1 MSNNPHVLIVG
12 AGFGGLGV
20 AEELAHVPVD
30 VTLIDRHNYHTFQ
43 PLLYQVATSLLNAED
58 VGAPVRSL
66 FRHQDN
72 VTFRMATVTGVDIPS
87 HRIQLEDGNQIA
99 YDYLVLA
106 GGATVNYFNTPGA
119 AEHAFPLYTLMNAV
133 TLRNKILE
141 RFEAADRDSALIED
155 GVLNFVIVGS
165 GPTGVEIAGALSD
178 LFYNL
183 LPRDYH
189 QLATERPRVIIVEKG
204 KEVLAPFK
212 DNLRKYA
219 KEELEERRVE
229 VRLGETVAE
238 VGPTFVRLKSGE
250 EIKTHT
256 LIWAAGVKA
265 NPLADNLGLPQ
276 GPGAR
281 VRLTPDLSVPDHP
294 EIFVVG
300 DMGEVASE
308 GKLLPQ
314 LGSVAMQ
321 SGEHVGRQIA
331 RRIAGEETQAFK
343 YWDKGFMAT
352 IGRGSAVV
360 EFPNQRTLHGPL
372 AYFAWLGVH
381 LALLNGTRNRIET
394 LWNWGWS
401 ALTHDR
407 AARII
412 IEREEETQSVTQ
424 SGAGG
429 VTPVPRSGD
438 LGASGCN
445 GPLAELG

>member
-1 MSNNPHVLIVG
+1 MGTTPHVAIVG
-12 AGFGGLGV
+12 AGFGGLAV
-20 AEELAHVPVD
+20 AEQLDHVPVE
-30 VTLIDRHNYHTFQ
+30 VTLIDQHNYHTFQ

-72 VTFRMATVTGVDIPS
+72 VTFRMATVTGVDMPG
-87 HRIQLEDGNQIA
+87 HKIQLKDGTQIS

-106 GGATVNYFNTPGA
+106 GGTTVNYFNTPGA

-133 TLRNKILE
+133 KLRNRILE
-141 RFEAADRDSALIED
+141 RFEATDRDPALIDD
-155 GVLNFVIVGS
+155 GALNFVIVGA
-165 GPTGVEIAGALSD
+165 GPTGVETAGALSD

-189 QLATERPRVIIVEKG
+189 QLATEKARIIMVEMG

-212 DNLRKYA
+212 DNLRAYA
-219 KEELEERRVE
+219 KEELERRRVE
-229 VRLGETVAE
+229 VRLGEAVAE
-238 VGPTFVRLKSGE
+238 VGSTFVRLKSGE
-250 EIKTHT
+250 EIKAHT
-256 LIWAAGVKA
+256 LIWAAGVRA
-265 NPLADNLGLPQ
+265 NPLADMLGLPQ
-276 GPGAR
+276 GRGGR
-281 VRLTPDLSVPDHP
+281 IKLNPDLSVPDHP

-300 DMGEVASE
+300 DLGEVTSD
-308 GKLLPQ
+308 GKVLPQ

-321 SGEHVGRQIA
+321 SGEQVGRQIA
-331 RRIAGEETQAFK
+331 RRLHGEPGQPFR

-352 IGRGSAVV
+352 IGRGAAVV
-360 EFPNQRTLHGPL
+360 ELPNKLTLHGPL

-381 LALLNGTRNRIET
+381 LALLSGMRNRIET

-412 IEREEETQSVTQ
+412 IESKDDEVKNATDPAHEQR
-424 SGAGG
+424 
-429 VTPVPRSGD
+429 
-438 LGASGCN
+438 
-445 GPLAELG
+445 GPIE

>member
-1 MSNNPHVLIVG
+1 MSKTQHVAIVG

-20 AEELAHVPVD
+20 AEQLDHVPVE

-58 VGAPVRSL
+58 VGAPIRSM
-66 FRHQDN
+66 FRHQEN
-72 VTFRMATVTGVDIPS
+72 VTFRMATVTGVDAAS
-87 HRIQLEDGNQIA
+87 QKIQLEDGKQIS

-133 TLRNKILE
+133 KLRSRILE
-141 RFEAADRDSALIED
+141 RFEAADRDPALIED
-155 GVLNFVIVGS
+155 GALNFVIVGA
-165 GPTGVEIAGALSD
+165 GPTGVETAGALSD

-183 LPRDYH
+183 LPHDYH
-189 QLATERPRVIIVEKG
+189 QLATEKARVILVEMA

-212 DNLRKYA
+212 DNLRAYA
-219 KEELEERRVE
+219 KEQLEQRRVE
-229 VRLGETVAE
+229 LRLEQAVAE
-238 VGPTFVRLKSGE
+238 VGGSFVRLKSGE
-250 EIKTHT
+250 EIKAHT
-256 LIWAAGVKA
+256 LIWAAGVRA
-265 NPLADNLGLPQ
+265 NPLADMLKCPQ
-276 GPGAR
+276 GRGGR
-281 VRLTPDLSVPDHP
+281 IKLNPDLSVPDHP

-300 DMGEVASE
+300 DMGEVASD
-308 GKLLPQ
+308 GKVLPQ

-331 RRIAGEETQAFK
+331 RRLHGDPGQPFK

-352 IGRGSAVV
+352 IGRGAAVV
-360 EFPNQRTLHGPL
+360 ELPNKRTLHGPL

-381 LALLNGTRNRIET
+381 LALLSGMRNRIET

-412 IEREEETQSVTQ
+412 IESKDDEVKDATDYQQR
-424 SGAGG
+424 
-429 VTPVPRSGD
+429 RS
-438 LGASGCN
+438 S
-445 GPLAELG
+445 

>member
-1 MSNNPHVLIVG
+1 MSNTRHVAIVG

-20 AEELAHVPVD
+20 AEQLGHVPVD

-72 VTFRMATVTGVDIPS
+72 VTLRMATVTGIDAAGQN
-87 HRIQLEDGNQIA
+87 IQLEDGKQIS

-119 AEHAFPLYTLMNAV
+119 AEHAFPLYTLTNAV
-133 TLRNKILE
+133 KLRNRVLE
-141 RFEAADRDSALIED
+141 RFEAADRDPALIED
-155 GVLNFVIVGS
+155 GALNFVVVGA
-165 GPTGVEIAGALSD
+165 GPTGVETAGALSD

-183 LPRDYH
+183 LPDDYH
-189 QLATERPRVIIVEKG
+189 QLATDKARVILVEMG

-212 DNLRKYA
+212 DNLRAYA
-219 KEELEERRVE
+219 KQELEKRRVE
-229 VRLGETVAE
+229 VRLGEAVAE

-250 EIKTHT
+250 EIKAHT
-256 LIWAAGVKA
+256 LIWAAGVRA
-265 NPLADNLGLPQ
+265 NPLADTLKLPQ
-276 GPGAR
+276 GRGGR
-281 VRLTPDLSVPDHP
+281 IKLNPDLSVPDHP

-300 DMGEVASE
+300 DMGEVASD
-308 GKLLPQ
+308 GKVLPQ

-331 RRIAGEETQAFK
+331 RRLQGEPGQPFK

-360 EFPNQRTLHGPL
+360 EFPNMRTLDGPL

-381 LALLNGTRNRIET
+381 LALLSGMRNRIET

-412 IEREEETQSVTQ
+412 IDFRDDEVKH
-424 SGAGG
+424 A
-429 VTPVPRSGD
+429 P
-438 LGASGCN
+438 
-445 GPLAELG
+445 

>member
-1 MSNNPHVLIVG
+1 MGTTPHVAIVG

-20 AEELAHVPVD
+20 AEQLDHVPVE
-30 VTLIDRHNYHTFQ
+30 VTLIDQHNYHTFQ

-72 VTFRMATVTGVDIPS
+72 VTFRMATVTGVDMPG
-87 HRIQLEDGNQIA
+87 HKIQLQDGTQIS

-106 GGATVNYFNTPGA
+106 GGTTVNYFNTPGA

-133 TLRNKILE
+133 KLRNRILE
-141 RFEAADRDSALIED
+141 RFEATDRDPALIDD
-155 GVLNFVIVGS
+155 GALNFVIVGA
-165 GPTGVEIAGALSD
+165 GPTGVETAGALSD

-189 QLATERPRVIIVEKG
+189 QLATEKARIIMVEMG

-212 DNLRKYA
+212 DNLRAYA
-219 KEELEERRVE
+219 KEELERRRVE
-229 VRLGETVAE
+229 VRLGEAVAE
-238 VGPTFVRLKSGE
+238 VGSTFVRLKSGE
-250 EIKTHT
+250 EIKAHT
-256 LIWAAGVKA
+256 LIWAAGVRA
-265 NPLADNLGLPQ
+265 NPLADMLGLPQ
-276 GPGAR
+276 GRGGR
-281 VRLTPDLSVPDHP
+281 IKLNPDLSVPDHP

-300 DMGEVASE
+300 DMGEVTSD
-308 GKLLPQ
+308 GKVLPQ

-331 RRIAGEETQAFK
+331 RRLHGEPGQPFR

-352 IGRGSAVV
+352 IGRSAAVV
-360 EFPNQRTLHGPL
+360 ELPNKLTLHGPL

-381 LALLNGTRNRIET
+381 LALLSGMRNRIET

-412 IEREEETQSVTQ
+412 IESKDDEVKNATDP
-424 SGAGG
+424 AH
-429 VTPVPRSGD
+429 
-438 LGASGCN
+438 
-445 GPLAELG
+445 

>member
-1 MSNNPHVLIVG
+1 MSQYPHVRIVG

-20 AEELAHVPVD
+20 AEQLAHVPVH

-58 VGAPVRSL
+58 VGASVRAM
-66 FRHQDN
+66 FRHQEN
-72 VTFRMATVTGVDIPS
+72 VNSLLGTVTGIDVPGQKVQMD
-87 HRIQLEDGNQIA
+87 DGEELR

-106 GGATVNYFNTPGA
+106 GGATVNYFGTPGA

-133 TLRNKILE
+133 RLRNQVMQ
-141 RFEAADRDSALIED
+141 RFEAADRDPTIVDD
-155 GVLNFVIVGS
+155 GALNFVIVGA
-165 GPTGVEIAGALSD
+165 GPTGVETAGALSD

-189 QLATERPRVIIVEKG
+189 QLATEMARIILVEMG
-204 KEVLAPFK
+204 QEVLPAFK
-212 DNLRKYA
+212 ENLRHYA
-219 KEELEERRVE
+219 RNELEARRVE
-229 VRLGETVAE
+229 LRLGEAVAE
-238 VGPTFVRLKSGE
+238 VGPTAIKLKSGE

-256 LIWAAGVKA
+256 LIWAAGVQA
-265 NPLADNLGLPQ
+265 NPLARMLGMPQ
-276 GPGAR
+276 GRGGR
-281 VRLTPDLSVPDHP
+281 VKLDHDLSVPGHP

-308 GKLLPQ
+308 GQVLPQ

-331 RRIAGEETQAFK
+331 RRIVGEKTYHFK

-360 EFPNQRTLHGPL
+360 EFPNKRSLHGPL

-381 LALLNGTRNRIET
+381 LSLLSGMRNRIET
-394 LWNWGWS
+394 LWNWAWS

-412 IEREEETQSVTQ
+412 IEPEEEKQSIAQ
-424 SGAGG
+424 
-429 VTPVPRSGD
+429 
-438 LGASGCN
+438 LQGASAN
-445 GPLAELG
+445 K

>member
-1 MSNNPHVLIVG
+1 MSSTRHVAIVG

-20 AEELAHVPVD
+20 AEQLGHVPVE

-58 VGAPVRSL
+58 VGAPVRGM

-72 VTFRMATVTGVDIPS
+72 VTFRMATVTGVDAAGQK
-87 HRIQLEDGNQIA
+87 IQLEDGKQIP

-106 GGATVNYFNTPGA
+106 GGATVNYFNTSGA
-119 AEHAFPLYTLMNAV
+119 AEHAFPLYTLANAIK
-133 TLRNKILE
+133 LRNRILE
-141 RFEAADRDSALIED
+141 RFEAADRNRALIED
-155 GVLNFVIVGS
+155 GALNFVIVGA
-165 GPTGVEIAGALSD
+165 GPTGVETAGALSD

-189 QLATERPRVIIVEKG
+189 DLATEKARVILVEMG

-212 DNLRKYA
+212 DNLRSYA
-219 KEELEERRVE
+219 KQELEQRRVE
-229 VRLGETVAE
+229 VRLEQAVAE
-238 VGPTFVRLKSGE
+238 VGGTFVRLKSGE
-250 EIKTHT
+250 EIKAHT
-256 LIWAAGVKA
+256 LIWAAGVRA
-265 NPLADNLGLPQ
+265 NPLADMLGSPQ
-276 GPGAR
+276 GRGGR
-281 VRLTPDLSVPDHP
+281 IKLNPDLSVPDHP

-300 DMGEVASE
+300 DMGEVASD
-308 GKLLPQ
+308 GKVLPQ

-331 RRIAGEETQAFK
+331 RRLHGDPGQPFK

-352 IGRGSAVV
+352 IGRGAAVV
-360 EFPNQRTLHGPL
+360 ELPNMRTLHGPL

-381 LALLNGTRNRIET
+381 LVLLNGMRNRIET

-412 IEREEETQSVTQ
+412 IESKDDEVKHATDP
-424 SGAGG
+424 AH
-429 VTPVPRSGD
+429 
-438 LGASGCN
+438 
-445 GPLAELG
+445 

>member
-1 MSNNPHVLIVG
+1 MSSTRHVAIVG

-20 AEELAHVPVD
+20 AEQLGHVPVE

-58 VGAPVRSL
+58 VGAPVRGM

-72 VTFRMATVTGVDIPS
+72 VTFRMATVTGVDAAGQK
-87 HRIQLEDGNQIA
+87 IQLEDGKQIP

-106 GGATVNYFNTPGA
+106 GGATVNYFNTSGA
-119 AEHAFPLYTLMNAV
+119 AEHAFPLYTLANAIK
-133 TLRNKILE
+133 LRNRILE
-141 RFEAADRDSALIED
+141 RFEAADRNRALIED
-155 GVLNFVIVGS
+155 GALNFVIVGA
-165 GPTGVEIAGALSD
+165 GPTGVETAGALSD

-189 QLATERPRVIIVEKG
+189 DLATEKARVIIVEMG

-212 DNLRKYA
+212 DNLRAYA
-219 KEELEERRVE
+219 KEQLEQRRVE
-229 VRLGETVAE
+229 VRLEQAVAE
-238 VGPTFVRLKSGE
+238 VGGTFVRLKSGE
-250 EIKTHT
+250 EIKAHT
-256 LIWAAGVKA
+256 LIWAAGVRA
-265 NPLADNLGLPQ
+265 NPLADMLGSPQ
-276 GPGAR
+276 GRGGR
-281 VRLTPDLSVPDHP
+281 IKLNPDLSVPDHP

-300 DMGEVASE
+300 DMGEVASD
-308 GKLLPQ
+308 GKVLPQ

-331 RRIAGEETQAFK
+331 RRLHGDPGQPFK

-360 EFPNQRTLHGPL
+360 EFPNKRTLDGPL

-381 LALLNGTRNRIET
+381 LALLSGMRNRIET

-412 IEREEETQSVTQ
+412 IEGKDDEVKHTS
-424 SGAGG
+424 
-429 VTPVPRSGD
+429 
-438 LGASGCN
+438 
-445 GPLAELG
+445 

>member
-1 MSNNPHVLIVG
+1 MSNTLHVVIVG

-20 AEELAHVPVD
+20 AEQLAHVPVD
-30 VTLIDRHNYHTFQ
+30 VTLIDQHDYHTFQ

-58 VGAPVRSL
+58 VGAPIRGL

-72 VTFRMATVTGVDIPS
+72 VTFHMATVTQVDMPG
-87 HRIQLEDGNQIA
+87 RKIQLSDGKHVS

-106 GGATVNYFNTPGA
+106 GGASVNYFNTPGA

-133 TLRNKILE
+133 KLRSRILE
-141 RFEAADRDSALIED
+141 RFEAADRDPTLIED
-155 GVLNFVIVGS
+155 GALNFVIVGA
-165 GPTGVEIAGALSD
+165 GPTGVETAGALSD

-189 QLATERPRVIIVEKG
+189 QLATEKARVIIVEMG

-212 DNLRKYA
+212 DNLRSYA
-219 KEELEERRVE
+219 KEELQRRRVE
-229 VRLGETVAE
+229 VRLGEAVAE

-250 EIKTHT
+250 EIRAHT
-256 LIWAAGVKA
+256 LIWAAGVRA
-265 NPLADNLGLPQ
+265 NPLADLLGLPQ
-276 GPGAR
+276 GRGGR
-281 VRLTPDLSVPDHP
+281 VKLNPDLSVPDHP

-300 DMGEVASE
+300 DMGEVASDGE
-308 GKLLPQ
+308 VLPQ

-331 RRIAGEETQAFK
+331 RRLAGEPGQPFK

-352 IGRGSAVV
+352 IGRGAAVV
-360 EFPNQRTLHGPL
+360 ELPNKLTLHGPL

-381 LALLNGTRNRIET
+381 LALLSGMRNRIET

-412 IEREEETQSVTQ
+412 IESKDDEVKN
-424 SGAGG
+424 A
-429 VTPVPRSGD
+429 
-438 LGASGCN
+438 
-445 GPLAELG
+445 

>member
-1 MSNNPHVLIVG
+1 MGTTPHVAIVG

-20 AEELAHVPVD
+20 AEQLDHVPVE
-30 VTLIDRHNYHTFQ
+30 VTLIDQHNYHTFQ

-72 VTFRMATVTGVDIPS
+72 VTFRMATVTGVDMPG
-87 HRIQLEDGNQIA
+87 HKIQLKDGNQIS

-106 GGATVNYFNTPGA
+106 GGTTVNYFNTPGA

-133 TLRNKILE
+133 KLRNRVLE
-141 RFEAADRDSALIED
+141 RFEATDRDPALSDD
-155 GVLNFVIVGS
+155 GALNFVIVGA
-165 GPTGVEIAGALSD
+165 GPTGVETAGALSD

-189 QLATERPRVIIVEKG
+189 QLATEKARIIMVEMG

-212 DNLRKYA
+212 DNLRAYA
-219 KEELEERRVE
+219 KEELERRRVE
-229 VRLGETVAE
+229 VRLGEAVAE
-238 VGPTFVRLKSGE
+238 VGSTFVRLKSGE
-250 EIKTHT
+250 EIKAHT
-256 LIWAAGVKA
+256 LIWAAGVRA
-265 NPLADNLGLPQ
+265 NPLADMLGLPQ
-276 GPGAR
+276 GRGGR
-281 VRLTPDLSVPDHP
+281 MKLNPDLSVPDHP

-300 DMGEVASE
+300 DMGEVTSD
-308 GKLLPQ
+308 GKVLPQ

-331 RRIAGEETQAFK
+331 RRLHGEPGQPFR

-352 IGRGSAVV
+352 IGRSAAVV
-360 EFPNQRTLHGPL
+360 ELPNKLTLHGPL

-381 LALLNGTRNRIET
+381 LALLSGMRNRIET

-412 IEREEETQSVTQ
+412 IESKDDEVKNATDPAHEQR
-424 SGAGG
+424 
-429 VTPVPRSGD
+429 
-438 LGASGCN
+438 
-445 GPLAELG
+445 GPIA

>member
-1 MSNNPHVLIVG
+1 MSSTRHVAIVG

-20 AEELAHVPVD
+20 AEQLGYVPVE

-58 VGAPVRSL
+58 VGAPVRGM

-72 VTFRMATVTGVDIPS
+72 VTFRMATVTGVDAAGQK
-87 HRIQLEDGNQIA
+87 IQLEDGKQIP

-119 AEHAFPLYTLMNAV
+119 AEHAFPLYTLANAV
-133 TLRNKILE
+133 KLRNRILE
-141 RFEAADRDSALIED
+141 RFEAADRNPALIED
-155 GVLNFVIVGS
+155 GALNFVIVGA
-165 GPTGVEIAGALSD
+165 GPTGVETAGALSD

-189 QLATERPRVIIVEKG
+189 DLATEKARVILVEMG

-212 DNLRKYA
+212 DNLRTYA
-219 KEELEERRVE
+219 KQELEQRRVE
-229 VRLGETVAE
+229 VRLEQAVAE
-238 VGPTFVRLKSGE
+238 VGGTFVRLKSGE
-250 EIKTHT
+250 EIKAHT
-256 LIWAAGVKA
+256 LIWAAGVRA
-265 NPLADNLGLPQ
+265 NPLADMLGSPQ
-276 GPGAR
+276 GRGGR
-281 VRLTPDLSVPDHP
+281 IKLNPDLSVPDHP

-300 DMGEVASE
+300 DMGEVASD
-308 GKLLPQ
+308 GNVLPQ

-331 RRIAGEETQAFK
+331 RRLHGDPGQPFK

-352 IGRGSAVV
+352 IGRGAAVV
-360 EFPNQRTLHGPL
+360 EFPNKRTLDGPL

-381 LALLNGTRNRIET
+381 LALLSGIRNRIET

-412 IEREEETQSVTQ
+412 VESK
-424 SGAGG
+424 
-429 VTPVPRSGD
+429 D
-438 LGASGCN
+438 D
-445 GPLAELG
+445 ELKT